1 MCGVSILTQKY
12 FLLINALIMFNLLTR
27 DQESEKANVTLMA
40 IKADQIT
47 PIFYYLK

>member
-1 MCGVSILTQKY
+1 MIQKN
-12 FLLINALIMFNLLTR
+12 FLLFNVLSMLNLLTR
-27 DQESEKANVTLMA
+27 DQVSGKANVTLMA